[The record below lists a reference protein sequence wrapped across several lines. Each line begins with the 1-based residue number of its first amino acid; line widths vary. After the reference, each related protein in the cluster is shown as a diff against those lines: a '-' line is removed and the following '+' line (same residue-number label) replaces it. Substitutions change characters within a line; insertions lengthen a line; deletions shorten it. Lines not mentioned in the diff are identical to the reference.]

1 MSETKTKKS
10 IGVSFAAIIT
20 AVLLIISCVTACVA
34 INSGGSA
41 AANAASAAL
50 DDAKKAVTDFVDDS
64 VRLEADYYD
73 NLFKK
78 VNTAVVMYQGKNDNG
93 QLENICSAVGADFIL
108 ITDAK
113 GKITQAYP
121 DEKLVGKTLKEN
133 KMNAFGKITKGIV
146 DKITTDPEKTDDG
159 YKINVGMRRQD
170 SDGVLVLGITDDSY
184 AVVAGENLA
193 DSCGKNTIVEK
204 EGKIIST
211 NFAPAGGCESIEAF
225 EKKAKEA
232 GYTFDGKHYETKKGD
247 AEDYT
252 VMVAAA
258 DTGSNNTTSIII
270 IVVTNAVLILIGVCL
285 YLVGSKKK

>member
-10 IGVSFAAIIT
+10 VGVSFAAIIT
-20 AVLLIISCVTACVA
+20 ALLLIISCIAACVV
-34 INSGGSA
+34 INSGGSP

-50 DDAKKAVTDFVDDS
+50 DDAKKSVTNFVDDS

-73 NLFKK
+73 NIFKK

-93 QLENICSAVGADFIL
+93 ELEKICSAAGADLIL

-146 DKITTDPEKTDDG
+146 DKITTDPEKTDEG
-159 YKINVGMRRQD
+159 YKINVGIRRQD
-170 SDGVLVLGITDDSY
+170 SDGVLVLGVTDDSY
-184 AVVAGENLA
+184 AVVAGETLA
-193 DSCGKNTIVEK
+193 DSCGNNTVVEK
-204 EGKIIST
+204 DGKIIST
-211 NFAPAGGCESIEAF
+211 NFAPANGCESIEAF

-232 GYTFDGKHYETKKGD
+232 GNTFDGKHYEIKKGD

-258 DTGSNNTTSIII
+258 DTGSSNTTSVII
-270 IVVTNAVLILIGVCL
+270 IVVTNVVLILIGVCL